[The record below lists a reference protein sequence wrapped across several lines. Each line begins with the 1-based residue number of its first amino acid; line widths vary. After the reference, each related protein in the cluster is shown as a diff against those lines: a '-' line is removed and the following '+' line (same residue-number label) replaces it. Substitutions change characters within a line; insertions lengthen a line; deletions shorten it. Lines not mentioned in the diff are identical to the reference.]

1 MPKLV
6 VDGATLQCS
15 MGAAPASLLVPPQ
28 QGVDDQARPLA
39 TVQDFMPVANVL
51 PFGMCRST
59 ANPQVALATAA
70 SLGALTPQPCVPVV
84 LGPWTPGSD
93 VVTVNDLAALTD
105 VSVCACAWAGSIS
118 VAHPGGDGLE
128 DS

>member
-6 VDGATLQCS
+6 VDGATLRCS
-15 MGAAPASLLVPPQ
+15 MGAAPARLVVPPL
-28 QGVDDQARPLA
+28 QGVDDVSLPMA
-39 TVQDFMPVANVL
+39 TVQDYKPLANVL
-51 PFGMCRST
+51 PFAMCRST

-70 SLGALTPQPCVPVV
+70 SLGVLTPQPCVPVV

-105 VSVCACAWAGSIS
+105 ASVCACAWAGSIS
-118 VAHPGGDGLE
+118 VAHPGTEGLE